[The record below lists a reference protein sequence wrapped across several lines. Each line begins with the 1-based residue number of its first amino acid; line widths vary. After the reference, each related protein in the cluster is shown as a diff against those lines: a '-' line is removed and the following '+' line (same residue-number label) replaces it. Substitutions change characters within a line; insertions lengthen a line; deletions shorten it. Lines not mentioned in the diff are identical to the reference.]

1 MRKTSFTLENCIG
14 VLKKTDIEYGV
25 KKNGSIS
32 LTDFNFII
40 TKITK
45 KAHPNFLK
53 QFITSLI
60 DIGCVELNQNKNI
73 ITILKD
79 MDDFK

>member
-14 VLKKTDIEYGV
+14 VLEKTDLKYGV

-40 TKITK
+40 IRITK
-45 KAHPNFLK
+45 KTHPNFLK

-60 DIGCVELNQNKNI
+60 STGCIELNQNKNI
-73 ITILKD
+73 ITILKSV
-79 MDDFK
+79 DDFK